1 MKNFNLIF
9 VFLISCVYSFH
20 GFFPKE
26 FKKVGVEPFENEST
40 RYGIEISVTQSFING
55 FEEDGRL
62 EVVEPQMANL
72 LIKGKIKSFLKNPHS
87 FDENGAVSEYK
98 VTISAEIEFIN
109 KIEEKEFL
117 PKRTFQGWAIY
128 RVPAEDEDT
137 GIEKASKDLASKVI
151 TYLFSSSW

>member
-9 VFLISCVYSFH
+9 IFLISCIYSFH

-26 FKKVGVEPFENEST
+26 FKRVGVEPFENETT
-40 RYGIEISVTQSFING
+40 RYGIEISVTQSFIKG

-62 EVVEPQMANL
+62 EVVEPSMANL
-72 LIKGKIKSFLKNPHS
+72 LIKGKIKSFFKNPHS
-87 FDENGAVSEYK
+87 FDEKGGVLEYK

-109 KIEEKEFL
+109 RIENKEFL
-117 PKRTFQGWAIY
+117 PKRNFQGWAIY
-128 RVPAEDEDT
+128 RVPEEDEDK
-137 GIEKASKDLASKVI
+137 GIEKASKDLAGNVI